1 MKTLL
6 LILSFGSIL
15 VFGGCKKE
23 NVYDI
28 RHFGAVGDGKTLC
41 TKAFNDAIDFC
52 ASRGGGTVYV
62 PAGTFYSGTIVL
74 KSNINLHLEPGA
86 VILGSRDTAD
96 YKRMPS
102 SQFNEGYHHFGLIY
116 AADCRNI
123 SITGQGIINGNGSF
137 FMNSIDK
144 PHSGNDFDRKFT
156 RQGLDFMRPGS
167 VIEDGPVSY
176 NFRPGMLVVMLRC
189 ENITVQNVSF
199 QDSPEWTFRIGDCED
214 VYISGI
220 TIRNNQLI
228 PNSDGIHCT
237 TSRNVRIE
245 GCDIVAGDDAI
256 IVTGFSDEISETGVS
271 SIPYPSRNT
280 GNKTGY
286 AENVT
291 VTNCVLSSRSACIR
305 VGYGENPIRNLVFS
319 NIVIYASNRGI
330 GVFARDKSSIE
341 NVEFSNIIINTR
353 LHSGHWWGKGEPV
366 HVSAIRDSRNG
377 KAGTIRNIR
386 FTNIRAESEAGILLY
401 ASKESPLENIML
413 NNVFLTVQS
422 GKYSE
427 SYGGNF
433 DLRPAYPLDSALFA
447 HSIPGLFAQNVR
459 NLVIKDFSLHWK
471 DNLPDYFADGIAVHD
486 FNDILLQDIYSIP
499 AFNRKELAAI
509 RLVNG
514 TGAEII
520 NCRTEKGMT
529 MVIKEKVRLK

>member
-1 MKTLL
+1 MKTSFIVLSVCSLL
-6 LILSFGSIL
+6 AFQNCRKNDSFD
-15 VFGGCKKE
+15 VC
-23 NVYDI
+23 
-28 RHFGAVGDGKTLC
+28 RFGAVGDGKTLC
-41 TKAFNDAIDFC
+41 TKAFNDAIATC

-62 PAGTFYSGTIVL
+62 PAGTYYSGTIVM

-86 VILGSRDTAD
+86 VILASRDTAD
-96 YKRMPS
+96 YMKMPTH
-102 SQFNEGYHHFGLIY
+102 QFQEGYVHFGLIY
-116 AADCRNI
+116 AADCKNI
-123 SITGQGIINGNGSF
+123 SLTGHGVINGNGTF

-156 RQGLDFMRPGS
+156 RQGMDFMRPGA

-176 NFRPGMLVVMLRC
+176 NYRPGMLVVMLRC
-189 ENITVQNVSF
+189 ENVTVQDLMF
-199 QDSPEWTFRIGDCED
+199 YDSPEWTFRIGDCED
-214 VYISGI
+214 VLVTGI

-237 TSRNVRIE
+237 TSRNVRISN
-245 GCDIVAGDDAI
+245 CDIVAGDDAI
-256 IVTGFSDEISETGVS
+256 IVTGFGDEISGSEIS
-271 SIPYPSRNT
+271 RIPYPSRNT

-291 VTNCVLSSRSACIR
+291 VTNCVLSSRSAGIR

-319 NIVIYASNRGI
+319 NIVIYGSNRGI
-330 GVFARDKSSIE
+330 GVFARDKSDIE

-353 LHSGHWWGKGEPV
+353 LHSGHWWGKGEPI

-386 FTNIRAESEAGILLY
+386 FNNIRAESGAGILLY
-401 ASKESPLENIML
+401 GASESPLENITL
-413 NNVFLTVQS
+413 KDVTLS
-422 GKYSE
+422 IEPGKYSE

-447 HSIPGLFAQNVR
+447 HDIPGCFAKGVI
-459 NLVIKDFSLHWK
+459 NLVIKDFNLKWT
-471 DNLPDYFADGIAVHD
+471 DNLPNYFSDGLAIYD
-486 FNDILLQDIYSIP
+486 FRGLLLQDVFAVP

-514 TGAEII
+514 SEAELL
-520 NCRTEKGMT
+520 NCRTVKSIQLL
-529 MVIKEKVRLK
+529 VKEKVR